1 MAEYLSPGVYVE
13 EFESGM
19 KAMEGV
25 GTSTAGFVGMA
36 QRGPVV
42 GTPEFLT
49 SFADYRRRFGG
60 YLTENT
66 HGGNRYLPYAVE
78 QFFAN
83 GGARCF
89 VMRVAPADAK
99 KASAVMSSLSVT
111 AKNPGKW
118 GDSVRVTA
126 AAASKAKS
134 QVLSVTDDAASG
146 IKMYTFKNAS
156 AFLTGDV
163 VALVDGGVPVEYN
176 RISRIQ
182 DNTVCFEKNFE
193 QDIVDQNL
201 VAKKLIASCEAD
213 MSVVCG
219 DVEETYE
226 CVSLNPS
233 SPDYIVNKLAKSAL
247 VDMEYSPVDEIFP
260 PMLALSGDAAAL
272 KTEFSLS
279 GGSDGSCK
287 TPDDSL
293 YIGGGDGPGRR
304 TGLEAF
310 KEIGNVSI
318 MAIPGITSAPV
329 QLALVAHCQNLASR
343 FAVLDMPLDLS
354 KPMDLLSHRE
364 IVDSDYAAMYHPWL
378 QVYDMAAKKPVYLP
392 PSGSVCGIY
401 ARTDIA
407 RGVHKAPANEVVNN
421 CLGLSCI
428 YNKGE
433 QDLLNPA
440 GVNLIRA
447 LPGQGIRV
455 WGGRTCSSNGLWKY
469 VNVRRL
475 FIYLEETIRTQT
487 NWAVFEPNDQVLW
500 VRVRQTIVSFLRDMY
515 RAGALVGASESEAFF
530 VNIGPDTM
538 STQDILNGRL
548 ICVIGV
554 APSRPAEFVIFR
566 ITQIV
571 NSQD

>member
-36 QRGPVV
+36 ERGPVV

-49 SFADYRRRFGG
+49 SFADYQRKFGG
-60 YLTENT
+60 YLSENT
-66 HGGNRYLPYAVE
+66 HGGNRFLPYAVE

-99 KASAVMSSLSVT
+99 AASASMCALTVT

-118 GDSVRVTA
+118 GNALRVSVSA
-126 AAASKAKS
+126 SSKAKS
-134 QVLSVTDDAASG
+134 QALSSTEDAASG
-146 IKMYTFKNAS
+146 IKVYTLKNAS
-156 AFLTGDV
+156 AFSVGDT
-163 VALVDGGVPVEYN
+163 VALLENGVAVEYN

-182 DNTVCFEKNFE
+182 EDAVSFERAFE
-193 QDIVDQNL
+193 SDPVDANL
-201 VAKKLIASCEAD
+201 VPRKLIASCEVD
-213 MSVVCG
+213 ITLSCG
-219 DVEETYE
+219 DNFESFEL
-226 CVSLNPS
+226 VSLNPS
-233 SPDYIVNKLAKSAL
+233 SPDYIENRLSKSAL
-247 VDMEYSPVDEIFP
+247 ADVKFTPVEEICP
-260 PMLALSGDAAAL
+260 PMLALTGNADGQKIS
-272 KTEFSLS
+272 FSLS
-279 GGSDGSCK
+279 GGTDGSCK
-287 TPDDSL
+287 TLDDSI
-293 YIGGGDGPGRR
+293 YIGGGDVPGKR

-310 KEIGNVSI
+310 REISNVSI

-329 QLALVAHCQNLASR
+329 QLALVAHCQNLQNR
-343 FAVLDMPLDLS
+343 FAVLDMPLELS
-354 KPMDLLSHRE
+354 KPMDLLAHRE
-364 IVDSDYAAMYHPWL
+364 IVDSDFAAMYHPWL
-378 QVYDMAAKKPVYLP
+378 QVYDMMQKKPSYIP
-392 PSGSVCGIY
+392 PSGAICGIY
-401 ARTDIA
+401 ARTDIS

-421 CLGLSCI
+421 CMGLSCI

-455 WGGRTCSSNGLWKY
+455 WGGRTCSSNPLWKY
-469 VNVRRL
+469 INVRRL
-475 FIYLEETIRTQT
+475 FIYLEETIRSNTS
-487 NWAVFEPNDQVLW
+487 WAVFEPNDEVLW
-500 VRVRQTIVSFLRDMY
+500 NRVRQTIVSFLRDMY
-515 RAGALVGASESEAFF
+515 RSGALVGASESEAFF

-538 STQDILNGRL
+538 SQQDILNGRL

-571 NSQD
+571 GGQE